1 MQDANLENENVTG
14 TACII
19 TGGLL
24 DTIHAKTTHGLLR
37 ESNRF
42 DIKGIIDAKFVGQD
56 TSQFVGNSSKKTE
69 IFSTISELAE
79 KLGIKPKYAIIGMA
93 TKGGLLPESLYPI
106 VLEALSL
113 GLHIVNG
120 LHQPL
125 ADIEEMQSMAVKN
138 SAQIFDIR
146 KPKTFDQL
154 HFWKG
159 RISEVPCLKVGVL
172 GTDCSTGKR
181 TTTRLLVNHLNQQG
195 IKAEMIY
202 TGQTGWMQGSKYG
215 FIFDATPNDFIPGEI
230 EHAIIDC
237 WEQEK
242 PKVIIV
248 EGQASLLNPGGPC
261 GSEFIISGKLDA
273 VILQHHPTR
282 EKYNNLELLPDKIP
296 HPQIDIKLIRMMG
309 SEVIA
314 LSMNTKNMNEQQILE
329 HGKLLKSQTGL
340 PVMNPLTTEIAELA
354 ELVKVKLKQL
364 KDNPVARLPI

>member
-1 MQDANLENENVTG
+1 MNTTTLNKEEISG

-42 DIKGIIDAKFVGQD
+42 EILGIIDAKFAGQD
-56 TSQFVGNSSKKTE
+56 ISQFVGGTSARVE
-69 IFSTISELAE
+69 IFSTISELEE
-79 KLGIKPKYAIIGMA
+79 KLGRKPKYAVIGMA
-93 TKGGLLPESLYPI
+93 TKGGLLPQSLYAI
-106 VLEALSL
+106 VLEALSH

-125 ADIEEMQSMAVKN
+125 ANIEEILQMALKN
-138 SAQIFDIR
+138 NAQIYDIR
-146 KPKTFDQL
+146 KPKPFDQL
-154 HFWKG
+154 HFWNGKI
-159 RISEVPCLKVGVL
+159 REVNCLKIGVL

-181 TTTRLLVNHLNQQG
+181 TTTRLLVNLLNKQG
-195 IKAEMIY
+195 IKTEMIY
-202 TGQTGWMQGSKYG
+202 TGQTGWMQGTKYG

-230 EHAIIDC
+230 EHAIVEC

-242 PKVIIV
+242 PQIIIV

-273 VILQHHPTR
+273 VILQHHPIR
-282 EKYNNLELLPDKIP
+282 EKYNNLELLPEKIP
-296 HPQIDIKLIRMMG
+296 NPEIDIKMISMMG

-314 LSMNTKNMNEQQILE
+314 ITINTKNMNEKQIQD

-340 PVMNPLTTEIAELA
+340 PVFNPLTTGISELA
-354 ELVKVKLKQL
+354 ELVKSKLEQ
-364 KDNPVARLPI
+364 